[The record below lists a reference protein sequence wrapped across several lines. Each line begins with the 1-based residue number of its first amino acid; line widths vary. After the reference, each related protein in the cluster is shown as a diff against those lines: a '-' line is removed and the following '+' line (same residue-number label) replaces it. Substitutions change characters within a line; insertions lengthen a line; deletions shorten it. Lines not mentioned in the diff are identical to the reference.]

1 MMVEEAFPL
10 GLVLDVSAYSVADVT
25 KIISILLAKHNI
37 VTSVHHHGPRAT
49 KLYIKQE
56 SAETFCELIRPYT
69 PQFMLYKLV
78 C

>member
-1 MMVEEAFPL
+1 M
-10 GLVLDVSAYSVADVT
+10 DVSAYSVADVT
-25 KIISILLAKHNI
+25 KIMSVLSLRTKHNI

-49 KLYIKQE
+49 KLYIKRE